1 MDLDLISFPVDSCLP
16 GQQTPVPYVFVA
28 DDAFLLSRRILKP
41 YSSRVKN
48 NAYSNIDLD
57 NNRHQLD
64 NINEQQHG
72 NTARNE
78 FLETRN
84 AFCSCFNNKGS
95 VPWQDTVIS

>member
-1 MDLDLISFPVDSCLP
+1 MENITLTCCILHN
-16 GQQTPVPYVFVA
+16 Y
-28 DDAFLLSRRILKP
+28 LSI
-41 YSSRVKN
+41 KN

-84 AFCSCFNNKGS
+84 TFCSYFNNEGS
-95 VPWQDTVIS
+95 VPWQDTVI